1 MNIAIFYFSATGI
14 SETISNH
21 IAVILQRKTDK
32 IITSFLISII
42 TPYYGKNLTGE
53 DILLLVKNKLNV
65 TFFYY

>member
-53 DILLLVKNKLNV
+53 DILL
-65 TFFYY
+65 